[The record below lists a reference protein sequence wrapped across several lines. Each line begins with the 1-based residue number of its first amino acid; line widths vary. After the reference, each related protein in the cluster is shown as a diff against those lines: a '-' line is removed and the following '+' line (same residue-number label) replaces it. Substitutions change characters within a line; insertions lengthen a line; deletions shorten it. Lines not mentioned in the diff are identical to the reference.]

1 MNNKEKLDT
10 IRDLIKNS
18 TNISPDTFAKVVK
31 SFCDNILEYDYNAFK
46 YRYTDEYYECYLMD
60 KVLIRWNQNL
70 NHSAALSR
78 LSNDIC
84 SNGCNFEWGILL
96 HGDGIWLLNR
106 DIPIGKSSF
115 GSKRTVFKL
124 SFIRKTDIEY
134 LEFFKADYILGYN
147 NVVYFFRDII
157 IYKNTFFPSA
167 KCNSWD
173 VYWSCNKRFFAYYTL
188 QYKGSYSDD
197 AKSCYE
203 NITLNAYE
211 EYIRKSS
218 NIKTANTAKNQFFY
232 IKSFILSRAH
242 NKNFDIGSG
251 VILKRCEDILIE
263 RDRAMKTADIKK
275 IVRIIKHIE
284 RQRNGVR
291 NKAVFLI
298 LLCFGM
304 ERRRIC
310 ELRWSDIGDNCQTI
324 KIGNG
329 NNSRFMVMPEIL
341 RNSIRELMA
350 MKTNNAEYIFGNS
363 RTQWLKP
370 LPEGGINGILESIKN
385 IDREDR
391 FYNNFSPANFR
402 KWLFRFMFLENKLP
416 LQDILVTMNI
426 PICNIVNYISDDEM
440 IAGCTDRI
448 GNGERYILED
458 WCWRVLEE
466 YERIMN

>member
-1 MNNKEKLDT
+1 MEK
-10 IRDLIKNS
+10 
-18 TNISPDTFAKVVK
+18 F
-31 SFCDNILEYDYNAFK
+31 
-46 YRYTDEYYECYLMD
+46 
-60 KVLIRWNQNL
+60 
-70 NHSAALSR
+70 R
-78 LSNDIC
+78 L
-84 SNGCNFEWGILL
+84 F
-96 HGDGIWLLNR
+96 
-106 DIPIGKSSF
+106 
-115 GSKRTVFKL
+115 
-124 SFIRKTDIEY
+124 
-134 LEFFKADYILGYN
+134 
-147 NVVYFFRDII
+147 
-157 IYKNTFFPSA
+157 KNTFFPSA

-329 NNSRFMVMPEIL
+329 NNSRFMVMPAIL
-341 RNSIRELMA
+341 RNSIRELLA

-402 KWLFRFMFLENKLP
+402 KCLFRFMFLENKLP

-448 GNGERYILED
+448 GNGDGYILED

-466 YERIMN
+466 YENSK

>member
-10 IRDLIKNS
+10 IKDLIKNS
-18 TNISPDTFAKVVK
+18 TNISPDTFATVVK

-46 YRYTDEYYECYLMD
+46 HRYTDEYYECYLMD

-84 SNGCNFEWGILL
+84 SDRCNFEWGILL

-106 DIPIGKSSF
+106 NIPIGKSSF

-124 SFIRKTDIEY
+124 SFIRKTDVEY
-134 LEFFKADYILGYN
+134 LEFFKADYLLGYN
-147 NVVYFFRDII
+147 NAIYFFRDII

-298 LLCFGM
+298 LLCFG
-304 ERRRIC
+304 
-310 ELRWSDIGDNCQTI
+310 IG
-324 KIGNG
+324 
-329 NNSRFMVMPEIL
+329 
-341 RNSIRELMA
+341 
-350 MKTNNAEYIFGNS
+350 
-363 RTQWLKP
+363 
-370 LPEGGINGILESIKN
+370 EGESSN
-385 IDREDR
+385 
-391 FYNNFSPANFR
+391 
-402 KWLFRFMFLENKLP
+402 
-416 LQDILVTMNI
+416 
-426 PICNIVNYISDDEM
+426 
-440 IAGCTDRI
+440 
-448 GNGERYILED
+448 
-458 WCWRVLEE
+458 
-466 YERIMN
+466 